1 MFLLFLSRYLPQH
14 LFSLFLQ
21 AFFNDKYMQ
30 EHPEDLEKIEKLKD
44 LIAWQVR
51 PKLVMHTIVLMHH
64 AVVCKALVY
73 RRSGKSA
80 MSMRGYHKED
90 ISSYSMV

>member
-1 MFLLFLSRYLPQH
+1 MSPHSILLLPYFPLVTLKTVSFLPL
-14 LFSLFLQ
+14 LQ

-51 PKLVMHTIVLMHH
+51 MKFRVHVIV
-64 AVVCKALVY
+64 
-73 RRSGKSA
+73 
-80 MSMRGYHKED
+80 
-90 ISSYSMV
+90 